1 MLQQH
6 LRQCCKAGNSRPE
19 EVDNRP
25 EAEGAQR
32 KEDDMAVFY
41 RLSQVTSPKQK
52 GYGKWYPRAVMTN
65 TVDTN
70 ALATIMQ
77 RNCTVKKSDIL
88 AVITE
93 LIETMQDQLQDS
105 KRVKLN
111 GFGTFKIGL
120 SSTGADKASDF
131 SASKNIK
138 GLHVLFQPE
147 VKYDSEGLRQK
158 TFITGCSVQEAP
170 KNAVET
176 SKPKD
181 DTPAGND
188 NAGDGPTNDDAGD
201 GPTNGD

>member
-1 MLQQH
+1 
-6 LRQCCKAGNSRPE
+6 
-19 EVDNRP
+19 
-25 EAEGAQR
+25 
-32 KEDDMAVFY
+32 MAVFY

-70 ALATIMQ
+70 ELANIMQ

-88 AVITE
+88 AVISE

-120 SSTGADKASDF
+120 TSEGADSAADF
-131 SASKNIK
+131 SSSKHIK

-147 VKYDSEGLRQK
+147 VKTDSNGQRQK
-158 TFITGCSVQEAP
+158 TFISGCTVQEAP
-170 KNAVET
+170 KNAVDT
-176 SKPKD
+176 SKPKTE
-181 DTPAGND
+181 DTPAPSTEDPSNGNS
-188 NAGDGPTNDDAGD
+188 GGPGSDAPED
-201 GPTNGD
+201 E